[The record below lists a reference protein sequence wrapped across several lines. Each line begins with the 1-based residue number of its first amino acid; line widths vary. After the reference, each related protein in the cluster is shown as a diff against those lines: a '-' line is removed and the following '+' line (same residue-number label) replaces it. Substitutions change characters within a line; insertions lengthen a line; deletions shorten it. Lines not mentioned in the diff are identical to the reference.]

1 MRTRI
6 TLTIFLAF
14 VSCAIFAQPNA
25 AKVSIDSLKYELTTA
40 KNDTSRVLILS
51 NLCTAYGVYNFD
63 SVAVYANRGLAL
75 AQKTEYAR
83 GEIAILYAW
92 QSALEQHGDIPQSLE
107 LNFKA
112 LQIAEE
118 NHYIFETALGL
129 SNIGSDYWDL
139 QNYPKAISFY
149 KKAIQTNKRPPNT
162 REAREMQIY
171 TELSLGDSYSEM
183 NRLDSAFF
191 YIQKIY
197 NETLNDHLHPTVLL
211 YLGDVLFKMGNHQQ
225 AFAYLRQSVML
236 NEKNNDDYDS
246 ADACKTIARFFK
258 ETNQPDSAIF
268 YAKKGLAHAQSFG
281 FKMDILIN
289 SKILADEYETK
300 DIKQAFY
307 YLKLAMAVNDQLFG
321 SKKVKEIQ
329 KILSGEQQ
337 RQREIELQRIARQTQ
352 LKEYIFLAGLA
363 ILLLIAFI
371 LYRHNKQRK
380 KANRILENTLT
391 NLKSTQTQLIQSE
404 KMASLGE
411 LTAGIAHEIQNPL
424 NFVNN
429 FAEVNQ
435 EMIDELKEELKSG
448 NIDEALA
455 IADDIQ
461 QNEEKISHH
470 GKRADSIVK
479 GMLQHS
485 RTGSGEKALININ
498 ALADEYLRLSYHGLR
513 SKDKDFNTE
522 MVTNFDVKLPLINV
536 IPQDIGRVLIN
547 LFNNAFYAV
556 NQKMKTVGP
565 GYKPEVSVTTST
577 ENGQVIIKV
586 KDNGVGI
593 PDAIKEKIMQP
604 FFTTKPTGEG
614 TGLGLSLTY
623 DMVVK
628 GHGGTIDVTSKESEG
643 SEFIIKL
650 PVS

>member
-1 MRTRI
+1 MRPRFI
-6 TLTIFLAF
+6 LTIFLAF
-14 VSCAIFAQPNA
+14 INCVLFAQPNA
-25 AKVSIDSLKYELTTA
+25 NKVFIDSLKHQLIIA
-40 KNDTSRVLILS
+40 KNDTGRVLILS
-51 NLCTAYGVYNFD
+51 DLCKAYKIYDFD
-63 SVAVYANRGLAL
+63 SVAIYAKRGLTL
-75 AQKTEYAR
+75 AQKSVYAR
-83 GEIAILYAW
+83 GEIRVLYAW
-92 QSALEQHGDIPQSLE
+92 QDALENHGDIPQSLE

-139 QNYPKAISFY
+139 QDYPKAISFY

-236 NEKNNDDYDS
+236 TEKNKDDYDS

-268 YAKKGLAHAQSFG
+268 YAKKGLAHAQAFG
-281 FKMDILIN
+281 FRMDILIN
-289 SKILADEYETK
+289 SKILADEYEHK
-300 DIKQAFY
+300 DIQQAFY

-363 ILLLIAFI
+363 VLLLIAFI
-371 LYRHNKQRK
+371 LYRHNEQRK
-380 KANRILENTLT
+380 KPTRYWENTLT
-391 NLKSTQTQLIQSE
+391 NLKATQTQLIQSE

-429 FAEVNQ
+429 FSEVNT
-435 EMIDELKEELKSG
+435 EMLDELDEELNKG
-448 NIDEALA
+448 DIAEAKA
-455 IADDIQ
+455 IAADIR
-461 QNEEKISHH
+461 QNEQKINHH
-470 GKRADSIVK
+470 GKRADAIVK

-485 RTGSGEKALININ
+485 KAGSGAKEASDIN
-498 ALADEYLRLSYHGLR
+498 ALADDYLRLAYHGFQA
-513 SKDKDFNTE
+513 KDKNFSAAT
-522 MVTNFDVKLPLINV
+522 VTHFDADLPKIKV
-536 IPQDIGRVLIN
+536 IPQDIGKVMLN

-556 NQKMKTVGP
+556 NQKQKTRGE
-565 GYKPEVSVTTST
+565 GYKAEVWVTT
-577 ENGQVIIKV
+577 
-586 KDNGVGI
+586 
-593 PDAIKEKIMQP
+593 
-604 FFTTKPTGEG
+604 
-614 TGLGLSLTY
+614 
-623 DMVVK
+623 
-628 GHGGTIDVTSKESEG
+628 
-643 SEFIIKL
+643 
-650 PVS
+650 